1 MKALAMIEVY
11 GYLAAVEALDSA
23 LKAANVNLFQV
34 ICTRGGLVTVLVT
47 GDVGAV
53 RAAADAA
60 ATAAGRVGS
69 VLSVH
74 VIPRPTEEIGFML
87 AGSPQG
93 GPSPLSPVP
102 SNKTPDEPE
111 TLEME
116 PLEPRVSEPTEPLES
131 EHSKLEPKPLEPKPL
146 ESEPPEP
153 IGSMDWRTLSDEE
166 LHQLTV
172 PSLRAIVRSLER
184 CSMTRKEIRFGKKEE
199 LIAEIQKFCGQEG

>member
-69 VLSVH
+69 VLAVH
-74 VIPRPTEEIGFML
+74 IIPRPTEEIGFML

-93 GPSPLSPVP
+93 GHSPLSPAP
-102 SNKTPDEPE
+102 SNKTPEEPE
-111 TLEME
+111 HSRLEQKALLME
-116 PLEPRVSEPTEPLES
+116 L
-131 EHSKLEPKPLEPKPL
+131 L
-146 ESEPPEP
+146 ESEPNPEASEP
-153 IGSMDWRTLSDEE
+153 PESIGSIDWRTLSDEE

-172 PSLRAIVRSLER
+172 PSLRAIVRSLEH